1 VQFEW
6 DPTKAEANIRNH
18 GVSFSLAASVFL
30 DPLAWT
36 FPDPHHSYGELRFIT
51 VGEAL
56 DGQLLVVSH
65 VEDDGETIR
74 IISARAAT
82 TRERQDYEDA

>member
-1 VQFEW
+1 MQFEW
-6 DPTKAEANIRNH
+6 DPKKAEANFRKH
-18 GVSFSLAASVFL
+18 GVSFTLGASVFL

-56 DGQLLVVSH
+56 DGRLLVVCH
-65 VEDDGETIR
+65 VEADEERLR
-74 IISARAAT
+74 IISTRPAT
-82 TRERQDYEDA
+82 TRERRAYEDA